1 MLFARK
7 LFRLDRYVRV
17 PAILFFRNLGL
28 GMALLLTMSAC
39 GASIQGSIS
48 NPTATPSAPIRH
60 ELANPTDT
68 ALARTVLLRP
78 SELPAGW
85 TPVGQEDDT
94 AADLTNNRFCVS
106 DYPAYVAGSFIA
118 YSFRLDPKTNY
129 EQGHLAVWIRMTD
142 SDADAQRQ
150 LDLLSSPKADTAA
163 ANQCWLEGYKTLIA
177 EAVGPDNLLPGPEL
191 LPKRT
196 LTSPLSGLILRASVP
211 YRFLNADKVI
221 YFDDIRIQKGRIVA
235 RLLFQTCCKPFS
247 YAPDEAPE
255 VEAVA
260 KRMVSASADVTA

>member
-7 LFRLDRYVRV
+7 PFRLDRYVRV

-118 YSFRLDPKTNY
+118 CSFRLDPKTNY
-129 EQGHLAVWIRMTD
+129 EQGHLAAWIRMTD

-150 LDLLSSPKADTAA
+150 LDLLSSPKADVVRLGRCDRLGRSRKERPPAEPAVLRILVPSFRPFPYRRPAPWAA
-163 ANQCWLEGYKTLIA
+163 
-177 EAVGPDNLLPGPEL
+177 
-191 LPKRT
+191 
-196 LTSPLSGLILRASVP
+196 SRASRASP
-211 YRFLNADKVI
+211 AFRPWTPAAS
-221 YFDDIRIQKGRIVA
+221 GW
-235 RLLFQTCCKPFS
+235 
-247 YAPDEAPE
+247 
-255 VEAVA
+255 
-260 KRMVSASADVTA
+260 ASA